1 MHSDF
6 GINWREGSSHPPGDG
21 LTRLGYYLLER
32 LKVGVSALEYPIR
45 IEDASL
51 SGGGESQQQFS
62 RIVTD
67 PLVDRLL
74 PDKMSVDPDKMSV
87 ERGSLILRLNNG
99 IPDASILMETGEQV
113 HGERLLLEYSIDDQ
127 TASLE
132 RLGDSICCNAK
143 LTRILP
149 IAGFGAVAAI
159 TEVVPLVAEIALL
172 GGVAYAFLA
181 ERRIRFG
188 VKFLG
193 GEHLVGDV
201 REAGWRFLSAIWRAK
216 KAATHTT
223 TEDAVTAR
231 G

>member
-1 MHSDF
+1 MHTDF
-6 GINWREGSSHPPGDG
+6 GINWRDGSPHPGDG
-21 LTRLGYYLLER
+21 LTRLGHYLLER
-32 LKVGVSALEYPIR
+32 LKVGISALEYPIR

-51 SGGGESQQQFS
+51 SGAESQQFS

-74 PDKMSVDPDKMSV
+74 PDKISV

-99 IPDASILMETGEQV
+99 VPDASILIETGEQV
-113 HGERLLLEYSIDDQ
+113 HGEQLLLEYDIDQ
-127 TASLE
+127 HATSLE
-132 RLGDSICCNAK
+132 RLGDSTCCNAK

-149 IAGFGAVAAI
+149 IAGFGAVAAV
-159 TEVVPLVAEIALL
+159 TEVVPLAAELAIL
-172 GGVAYAFLA
+172 GGVAYTFLA

-188 VKFLG
+188 VKFEG
-193 GEHLVGDV
+193 GEHLVGDI

-216 KAATHTT
+216 AAPHTT
-223 TEDAVTAR
+223 TENAVTAK

>member
-6 GINWREGSSHPPGDG
+6 GINWRDGSPHPGDV
-21 LTRLGYYLLER
+21 LTRLGYYFLER
-32 LKVGVSALEYPIR
+32 LKVGVKSLEYPIR

-67 PLVDRLL
+67 PLDRLL
-74 PDKMSVDPDKMSV
+74 PDKMSVDPERINV

-99 IPDASILMETGEQV
+99 VPDASILMETGEQV

-132 RLGDSICCNAK
+132 RLGDSTCCNAK

-149 IAGFGAVAAI
+149 IAGFGGVAAI
-159 TEVVPLVAEIALL
+159 TEVVPLVAELALL
-172 GGVAYAFLA
+172 GGVAYTFLA

-188 VKFLG
+188 VKFEG
-193 GEHLVGDV
+193 GASLVGDV